1 METKSFPASKLNA
14 LFCWIFSSCVWSSLL
29 PSVGKRKKIRR
40 CLVTFHTLTLH
51 LVLSP
56 EYYFTEWI
64 GWALFNQLHHP
75 PSSKLTSLS
84 KGCKSEVQKRRQK
97 VGLVAG
103 ERCERRVL
111 VFRSTECQKLL
122 RSASHMKWGKQ
133 SMGIWRFFPTCLL
146 FAYFASSDAIWS
158 VSLLKLSAFEFHNLH
173 STNCTDT
180 VIFLLNNFR
189 LKMAKSSWK
198 QVYKNPVF
206 AVLGESPLRKRTD
219 LENSFDLHKYS

>member
-103 ERCERRVL
+103 ERCEV
-111 VFRSTECQKLL
+111 SE
-122 RSASHMKWGKQ
+122 SHEMRKTKYGYLKIL
-133 SMGIWRFFPTCLL
+133 SYLPSVCLL
-146 FAYFASSDAIWS
+146 CI
-158 VSLLKLSAFEFHNLH
+158 
-173 STNCTDT
+173 
-180 VIFLLNNFR
+180 
-189 LKMAKSSWK
+189 
-198 QVYKNPVF
+198 Q
-206 AVLGESPLRKRTD
+206 
-219 LENSFDLHKYS
+219 